1 MLIATALLLIVTGS
15 ALTLVNPAG
24 GASAAQPEVADQQQ
38 RLRVGVDAIRREL
51 MMAGAGTYTATALGP
66 LVYTFSPILPH
77 TVGTL
82 VPGSPDHPDP
92 AAITIMYVPPTAGA
106 DDHADRPHE

>member
-38 RLRVGVDAIRREL
+38 RLRVGVDAF
-51 MMAGAGTYTATALGP
+51 AG
-66 LVYTFSPILPH
+66 S
-77 TVGTL
+77 
-82 VPGSPDHPDP
+82 
-92 AAITIMYVPPTAGA
+92 
-106 DDHADRPHE
+106 